1 MVVLPAPVGPTKA
14 KTCPFLAKN
23 DAFLSCKS
31 FRLLVYEKLTF
42 LNSILVLISKII
54 FGAFEGFIYA
64 GSKIPLLQIGVSQK
78 FSILFVFSFYII
90 LFILVFKI
98 IPFFTFDKK

>member
-23 DAFLSCKS
+23 DAFLSCNS

-42 LNSILVLISKII
+42 LNSILPSTLFSKFNFSSSISG
-54 FGAFEGFIYA
+54 FNFEIA
-64 GSKIPLLQIGVSQK
+64 
-78 FSILFVFSFYII
+78 II
-90 LFILVFKI
+90 LVAEVIAI
-98 IPFFTFDKK
+98 